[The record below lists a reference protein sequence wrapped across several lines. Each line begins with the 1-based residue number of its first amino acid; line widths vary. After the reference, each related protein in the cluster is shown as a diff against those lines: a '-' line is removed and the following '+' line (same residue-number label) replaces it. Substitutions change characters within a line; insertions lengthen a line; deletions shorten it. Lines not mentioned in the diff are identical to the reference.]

1 MSQQHG
7 VSSSLASIEAAPPT
21 HGTETTSTSLLQPLP
36 RPSIPST
43 SASTSDRSATASQ
56 SSDPGRSKTISSRV
70 HIPKLSAATTELLAR
85 FASDVR
91 KTTQQPG
98 VPLRNDQSPVSWT
111 SYRSVADWD
120 AQNTSSRRADNMK
133 VSSCF
138 IELPTVPFASQ
149 ARAQE
154 RPIAPAPV
162 AVSVPPTSTVNG
174 GLVNG
179 HGLASIAPKPTGA
192 SAVPVGSQ
200 LPVNNLPAHGHRP
213 PPARS
218 INGTTSKPHVASTII
233 PQTSVPCPAPVAAP
247 PKPQLPAAAHSAYQ
261 HQPPLSNSSNSTVAV
276 PHASVPLVPK
286 PVVAST
292 IPSVP
297 AVPQPTNIQVPLT
310 SQAPALLPAPSA
322 VIPSARAPLV
332 LKLSKAALSRP
343 SLHTKAPSTTRQRRS
358 FGTSGSRKR
367 KRGRGSHGEDIIR
380 AVDSSSD
387 ESDFAP
393 TATQTKSGRQ
403 VNRPSLYVPSPL
415 SPALPN
421 QGSHATSDKP
431 QDSSRSRKR
440 APRKGKTT
448 NIICFYCQRGHSP
461 PSNTIVFCDRCN
473 RAWHQH
479 CHNPPIGKDV
489 VTIAEKEWI
498 CRECKPVS
506 NPVLYPTVVR
516 SHPSLTTKPPVHAPL
531 VIPKAEVG
539 GANYSTDDR
548 RRFLSTLSHAALVEL
563 LLGISEKH
571 PEVPMFPTNMPTLP
585 SSNFAMSRTITT
597 ADNLNPASASIPSL
611 STPNLT
617 SSDPNTNTSAALNG
631 NGTTQPSTN
640 PTAERIRRRYEESSD
655 DDSDSE
661 YEFQE
666 HRLYP
671 RAGNGILLS
680 NDQEDL
686 DIMQEDPECATFSYA
701 LHKSGPGSVSVSVP
715 APAPAAGVSIS
726 VAGY

>member
-21 HGTETTSTSLLQPLP
+21 HGTETTSTSLPQPLP
-36 RPSIPST
+36 HPSIPST
-43 SASTSDRSATASQ
+43 STSNSDRSSTAPQ
-56 SSDPGRSKTISSRV
+56 SSDPGQSKTISSRV

-91 KTTQQPG
+91 RTTQQPG
-98 VPLRNDQSPVSWT
+98 VPLRNDQSSVSWNH
-111 SYRSVADWD
+111 YPSVANWG
-120 AQNTSSRRADNMK
+120 AQNTSSRRVDNMK

-138 IELPTVPFASQ
+138 IELPTVPFGSQ
-149 ARAQE
+149 TRAQE
-154 RPIAPAPV
+154 RPLAPAPV
-162 AVSVPPTSTVNG
+162 AAPVPSTGTVNG
-174 GLVNG
+174 ALING
-179 HGLASIAPKPTGA
+179 HGLASIAPKPTGVTP
-192 SAVPVGSQ
+192 VPVGSQ
-200 LPVNNLPAHGHRP
+200 LPVNNLPAHGYRP
-213 PPARS
+213 PPASS
-218 INGTTSKPHVASTII
+218 INGTTPKPHVASTIT
-233 PQTSVPCPAPVAAP
+233 PQTSVPCSAPIAAP
-247 PKPQLPAAAHSAYQ
+247 PKPQLPAAAPSAHQ
-261 HQPPLSNSSNSTVAV
+261 HQPPLSSSSNSTVAEPRAPV
-276 PHASVPLVPK
+276 SLVPK
-286 PVVAST
+286 PTVAST
-292 IPSVP
+292 IPSVS

-310 SQAPALLPAPSA
+310 SQAAAPLPAPLA
-322 VIPSARAPLV
+322 LVPSSRAPLV

-343 SLHTKAPSTTRQRRS
+343 SLHIKVSSTTRQRRS

-367 KRGRGSHGEDIIR
+367 KRGRGSDGEDIIR

-421 QGSHATSDKP
+421 QGSHATSDKA
-431 QDSSRSRKR
+431 QESRSRKR

-479 CHNPPIGKDV
+479 CHDPPIGKDV

-506 NPVLYPTVVR
+506 NPNSYPTVVR

-585 SSNFAMSRTITT
+585 SSKFAVSRTITT
-597 ADNLNPASASIPSL
+597 AENPNPASASKSSL

-617 SSDPNTNTSAALNG
+617 SSDQNTNTSAASNG
-631 NGTTQPSTN
+631 NGTTQPPTI

-655 DDSDSE
+655 DSSDSE
-661 YEFQE
+661 YEVQE

-686 DIMQEDPECATFSYA
+686 DIMQEDPECTTFSHA
-701 LHKSGPGSVSVSVP
+701 LHKSGPGPVSVSAP
-715 APAPAAGVSIS
+715 APAPAASIS
-726 VAGY
+726 VSVGGH